1 MKLNKILASLISL
14 TLSASAFAEDIELYV
29 NHDVDVEEKP
39 RVLLIFD
46 TSGSMAF
53 SSSNGDNCGY
63 NNFLGLYNLCVD
75 SRLAAAQF
83 AMNKVVSDNEDTI
96 DFGLMRFKS
105 TTGGYIVNGVGSDSS
120 VVRNSIAALPA
131 DGGTPLTETLW
142 EAYLYITGQGVQ
154 YGLEATT
161 LERDTS
167 AELRTGSQYTEV
179 ECDWVWKGRRSGWVY
194 ECENVVKDNYQYT
207 YISPFEDSDAEA
219 IRCDNSI
226 NIIYMTDGD
235 PSGDNDSDSQI
246 SAEHEKYFGEGLN
259 WNTDSYYSSYL
270 HQMAK
275 IIHGTSDVTVDLY
288 PSTPDIHETGRLYTI
303 GFGSGMSASGQELL
317 RRAASLGGGENLP
330 ASTPDELSNS
340 LNSAISRIR
349 EVNDSFSSPSV
360 ASNNVDQ
367 TRSRDA
373 IYFAMFYPETNTRW
387 GGNLKKLKVSGSE
400 IVDSADNTA
409 LDSDGLIDTD
419 AKTFWLPDGQS
430 ADGNLVAQGGVN
442 YHLATLTGTPA
453 EDRRN
458 LYTDKQGDIVDFTTN
473 IVSDIL
479 DLVTNNPISL
489 SSSDIGWAM
498 GIDVD
503 DEDNDGSN
511 TDQRSDIFGDPLH
524 SKPVAI
530 DYGNDDIRILIGT
543 NAGFLHMFKDD
554 DTNNEVSE
562 SWAFIPSDLYDIIQP
577 LRNEDTGKVYGMDG
591 PISVYFSDKSLNDE
605 GVNDGIVDAS
615 DGDDVWAFAGM
626 RRGGRNYYALDITN
640 PNEPKK
646 LWDNPIEGG
655 KGDFTELAQTWSK
668 PQIAYIKAFG
678 DKPLLVFGAGY
689 DTNKDAVVRSEDSV
703 GRGIYIVEAETGKK
717 VWALTPSENGFKG
730 KHSIAANVSTLD
742 SDYDGYIDRIYAAD
756 TGGDIWRIDMPGSS
770 TSNFTHF
777 KLAELG
783 SSLASQDRRFFY
795 QPLVARTLYSKV
807 SETTINGETVITRLD
822 TPYDAI
828 VIGSG
833 NRSKPTGIN
842 EDDQLF
848 MIRDENTVT
857 KSFTTSPTAIK
868 PTDLM
873 QMNSDPFG
881 NALDDVDE
889 FVDLEV
895 DLAKFKGW
903 RYELGSG
910 EKSLAAATVVGGVAY
925 FTSFTPSSDTST
937 ENQCSLSGGGGSLY
951 AFHLH
956 YGTKVYDDL
965 KFTTSYDVPDT
976 PQLYFGEG
984 PSCADGNGDGMCDDN
999 PTIEVTQESQF
1010 YLIGPGIKGED
1021 AQNPMKPVEVVG
1033 PGLTVVDGT
1042 IQLVNDSD
1050 TVGFGF
1056 KTQQTYIF
1064 KREENDEVGN

>member
-489 SSSDIGWAM
+489 SSSDIEWAM

-562 SWAFIPSDLYDIIQP
+562 SWAFIPSDLYDIIQS

-833 NRSKPTGIN
+833 NRSKPTGTN

>member
-1 MKLNKILASLISL
+1 MKLNKILVSLISL

-489 SSSDIGWAM
+489 SSSDIEWAM

-562 SWAFIPSDLYDIIQP
+562 SWAFIPSNLYDIIQP

-756 TGGDIWRIDMPGSS
+756 TGGDIWRIDMPDSS